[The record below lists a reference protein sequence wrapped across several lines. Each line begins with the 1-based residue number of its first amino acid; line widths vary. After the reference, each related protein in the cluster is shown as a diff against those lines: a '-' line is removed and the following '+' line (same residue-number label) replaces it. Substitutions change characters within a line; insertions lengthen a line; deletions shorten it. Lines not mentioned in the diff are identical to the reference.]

1 MSETNVRNGFVP
13 APNRSL
19 SVRYKI
25 ILSPV
30 KMMLAKMS
38 RAALRGEAVKGALD
52 SFIMTAGCPRPVMR
66 VKVSHIHDFTFLGH
80 S

>member
-1 MSETNVRNGFVP
+1 
-13 APNRSL
+13 
-19 SVRYKI
+19 
-25 ILSPV
+25 
-30 KMMLAKMS
+30 MMLAKMS

-66 VKVSHIHDFTFLGH
+66 VKVSHIHDFAFLGH

>member
-1 MSETNVRNGFVP
+1 MSKT
-13 APNRSL
+13 
-19 SVRYKI
+19 KI

-30 KMMLAKMS
+30 KMMMLAKMS
-38 RAALRGEAVKGALD
+38 RAALRGEAVKVALD

-66 VKVSHIHDFTFLGH
+66 VKVSHFHDFAFLGH

>member
-1 MSETNVRNGFVP
+1 MIMFKKRKEIDLNP
-13 APNRSL
+13 L
-19 SVRYKI
+19 KI

-66 VKVSHIHDFTFLGH
+66 VKVSHIHDFAFLGH